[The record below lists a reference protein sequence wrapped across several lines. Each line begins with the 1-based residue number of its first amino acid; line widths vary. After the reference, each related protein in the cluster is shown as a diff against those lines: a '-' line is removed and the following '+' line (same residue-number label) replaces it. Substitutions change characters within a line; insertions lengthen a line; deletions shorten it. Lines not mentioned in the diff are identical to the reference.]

1 MLDAENTLIE
11 AERTLARA
19 TAQVSK
25 DQITL
30 FMARGGGWQDAPPVM
45 ETPLDQVAQEGR

>member
-11 AERTLARA
+11 ADRTLARA

-30 FMARGGGWQDAPPVM
+30 FMALGGGWQNAPPVL
-45 ETPLDQVAQEGR
+45 EAPLDEVAQEG